1 MNFVALKMLIG
12 NRAKFLGLIFAV
24 AFSSFLI
31 AHQTSIFCGLM
42 RRTASQIRDVQ
53 DADIWVMDRET
64 QYIDEVQAMPDEKLY
79 RTRSVRGVA
88 WATPL
93 FKGLP
98 RAKAADGKF
107 RNVILMGIDDATLIG
122 GPRTMLVGSLED
134 LRKPDAVIIDRAG
147 FKYFYPNDILAIG
160 KVLEM
165 NDRRVVVVGVCE
177 ASAPFATFPVM
188 FTRYSQAV
196 RLIGRERNQMSFIL
210 AKAQA
215 DVSFEDVRRNIEK
228 ETGLSAM
235 SGEDFQ
241 WRTISYYI
249 KNTGIPVN
257 FGVTVA
263 IAIVVGTVVAG
274 QTFYLFAIDNL
285 KQFAALKA
293 VGVTN
298 LRLVGMILLQALVV
312 AVIGYS
318 LGMAMCA
325 SFFDLTQGAL
335 ALRGFIFL
343 WQLMA
348 GTSVLV
354 IFIVALASLM
364 SIQRVLTVEP
374 ATVFRG

>member
-1 MNFVALKMLIG
+1 
-12 NRAKFLGLIFAV
+12 
-24 AFSSFLI
+24 
-31 AHQTSIFCGLM
+31 
-42 RRTASQIRDVQ
+42 
-53 DADIWVMDRET
+53 
-64 QYIDEVQAMPDEKLY
+64 
-79 RTRSVRGVA
+79 
-88 WATPL
+88 
-93 FKGLP
+93 
-98 RAKAADGKF
+98 
-107 RNVILMGIDDATLIG
+107 
-122 GPRTMLVGSLED
+122 
-134 LRKPDAVIIDRAG
+134 
-147 FKYFYPNDILAIG
+147 
-160 KVLEM
+160 
-165 NDRRVVVVGVCE
+165 
-177 ASAPFATFPVM
+177 
-188 FTRYSQAV
+188 
-196 RLIGRERNQMSFIL
+196 MSFIL
-210 AKAQA
+210 AKAQT
-215 DVSFEDVRRNIEK
+215 DVSAEEIRRNIEK
-228 ETGLSAM
+228 ETGLIAM
-235 SGEDFQ
+235 SGDDFQ

-348 GTSVLV
+348 ATSVLV